1 MSGAQITITVD
12 DAPTLAILGQLA
24 ALMDDMTPVMK
35 NIGAG
40 MQQRIQNDRFEQGR
54 GPGGVPW
61 KPSQR
66 ALKENG
72 KTLIDRQHLLRSIA
86 YQAGPRS
93 VEVGTNGVA
102 YAAIHQFGGQ
112 IEQRAYARKVAFRRV
127 ESKNAAEEVITRQL
141 FAVMKEGKGK
151 KVHKR
156 VTLQEIEFPARTI
169 TMPAR
174 PYLGF
179 DNDDRDDVAAI
190 ITGAIL
196 NITRG
201 SATA

>member
-1 MSGAQITITVD
+1 VSGAQITITVD

-72 KTLIDRQHLLRSIA
+72 KTLIDRQHLLRSIV
-86 YQAGPRS
+86 YQANPRG
-93 VEVGTNGVA
+93 VVVGSNGVP

-127 ESKNAAEEVITRQL
+127 KGKNAVDQVFSRSL
-141 FAVMKEGKGK
+141 FAIMKGK
-151 KVHKR
+151 RAHKR
-156 VTLQEIEFPARTI
+156 VTLQDIEFPARTI

-179 DNDDRDDVAAI
+179 DNDDRDDVSAI

-196 NITRG
+196 SITRG
-201 SATA
+201 GASA